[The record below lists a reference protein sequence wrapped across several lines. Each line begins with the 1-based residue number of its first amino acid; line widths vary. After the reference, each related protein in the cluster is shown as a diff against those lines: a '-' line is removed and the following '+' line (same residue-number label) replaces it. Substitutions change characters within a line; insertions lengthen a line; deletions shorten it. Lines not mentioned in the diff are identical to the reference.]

1 MNATPRMPSEPRMA
15 RICMVAVWSL
25 NGPSQR
31 AIAETDAKTATE
43 IATGTDDAEAD
54 VMSAMNA
61 VSVVTL
67 PATADIDAALVVT
80 VLIVIEAGTVVVTEA
95 VTAAVIEAVI
105 VDVAVTDVIPAL
117 TLVVTRD
124 HRPEATASTQDIRV
138 AIPDPQSA
146 IADHQLTDAPDR
158 EHDHQRD
165 SALQDLHA
173 AIAARQR
180 TVATAAPRQRAMA
193 TDTGPTATRQRADVT
208 ADPQATERTVPMAT
222 RMDMP
227 MAVRRWRTATT
238 NKHTEL
244 TSAYTPFIVHT
255 PQLLLFY

>member
-43 IATGTDDAEAD
+43 TATGTDDAEAD

-105 VDVAVTDVIPAL
+105 VDVAVT
-117 TLVVTRD
+117 VTRD

-158 EHDHQRD
+158 EHDRQRD